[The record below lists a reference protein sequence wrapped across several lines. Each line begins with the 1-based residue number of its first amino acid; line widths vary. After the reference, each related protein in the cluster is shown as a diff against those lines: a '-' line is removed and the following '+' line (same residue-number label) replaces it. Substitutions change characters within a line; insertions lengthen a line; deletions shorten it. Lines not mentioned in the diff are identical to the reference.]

1 MRVAVLGTGVMG
13 AGMTRALLRA
23 GHGVAVWNRSRDK
36 AEPLAADGATVS
48 ATAADAIGTAEIVL
62 TMLFDLDATLEVVEE
77 AAGAFAPD
85 AVWVQ
90 TGTVGIDGAERLA
103 ELAGKH
109 GIAMLDAPVLGTKA
123 PAEQGKLTV
132 LVSGDSGLVE
142 RARPVFEA
150 IGAKTV
156 VAGDR
161 PGAASALKLACN
173 SYIASI
179 TAATGQALEL
189 ARATGVDPALVLE
202 AFDGAAAS
210 SPYLQ
215 NKGKQILSGE
225 HPTSFAVDGVVK
237 DVGLM
242 IQAAEAAG
250 VPSAL
255 LQAVRAVFDQAS
267 RAGHGGEDM
276 AAVATSFVP
285 RVTAES

>member
-1 MRVAVLGTGVMG
+1 MQVAVLGMGVMG
-13 AGMTRALLRA
+13 AGMARSLLRE
-23 GHGVAVWNRSRDK
+23 GHEVAVWNRSRDK
-36 AEPLAADGATVS
+36 AEPLAADGAEV
-48 ATAADAIGTAEIVL
+48 AQTAAEAIRGADAVV
-62 TMLFDLDATLEVVEE
+62 TMLFDLDATLDVVTGAES
-77 AAGAFAPD
+77 AFAPG

-90 TGTVGIDGAERLA
+90 TGTVGIAGTARLA

-109 GIAMLDAPVLGTKA
+109 GLAFLDTPVLGTKA

-132 LVSGDSGLVE
+132 LVSGDPALVE
-142 RARPVFEA
+142 RAQPVLDA

-215 NKGKQILSGE
+215 NKGKQILAGE

-242 IQAAEAAG
+242 VEAAEAVG

-267 RAGHGGEDM
+267 RDGHGTEDM
-276 AAVATSFVP
+276 AAVAHSFTPTS
-285 RVTAES
+285 

>member
-13 AGMTRALLRA
+13 AGMARSLLRE
-23 GHGVAVWNRSRDK
+23 GHEVAVWNRSRDR
-36 AEPLAADGATVS
+36 AEPLASDGATV
-48 ATAADAIGTAEIVL
+48 ADTAVEAVGAADVVL
-62 TMLFDLDATLEVVEE
+62 TMLFDLDATLEVVGG
-77 AAGAFAPD
+77 AAGAFGAD
-85 AVWVQ
+85 AEWVQ
-90 TGTVGIDGAERLA
+90 TGTVGIDGTARLA

-109 GIAMLDAPVLGTKA
+109 GIAFLDSPVLGTKA

-132 LVSGDSGLVE
+132 LVSGGAALVE
-142 RARPVFEA
+142 RVRPVLDA

-189 ARATGVDPALVLE
+189 ARATGVEPALLLE
-202 AFDGAAAS
+202 AFAGAAAD

-215 NKGKQILSGE
+215 VKGKQVLSGE

-242 IQAAEAAG
+242 IEAAEAAG

-267 RAGHGGEDM
+267 RAGHGAEDM
-276 AAVATSFVP
+276 AAVAHAF
-285 RVTAES
+285 TARS